1 LGRRGGVEE
10 GVAKVAKVAKM
21 AWQSLSPRVT
31 ECGEDTIPL
40 E

>member
-1 LGRRGGVEE
+1 LGRRGGIEE
-10 GVAKVAKVAKM
+10 GVAKVAKM
-21 AWQSLSPRVT
+21 AWQSFSPRVT